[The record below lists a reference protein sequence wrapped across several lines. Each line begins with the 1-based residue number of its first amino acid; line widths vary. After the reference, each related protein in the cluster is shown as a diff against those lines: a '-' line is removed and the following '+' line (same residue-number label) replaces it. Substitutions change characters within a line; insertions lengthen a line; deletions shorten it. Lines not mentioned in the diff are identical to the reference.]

1 MHKDMR
7 AIAFALAAVCSVVVA
22 TGCDKAEIN
31 KALGRYRAYDP
42 KANGK
47 AQIAAAVAT
56 AKAENKN
63 VLVQFG
69 GNWCVFCEAL
79 DKLVE
84 GTPELR
90 ALHDRYV
97 ALHVDAGANPDLN
110 DVYGKPYDLG
120 FPVLLVLDGDGKLL
134 HTQASTAFQ
143 SPTSVGHDP
152 AGVKKFLAAWAD
164 PKANPTAAPTTT
176 DSAAP

>member
-1 MHKDMR
+1 MQFRMR
-7 AIAFALAAVCSVVVA
+7 ALLLVVA
-22 TGCDKAEIN
+22 ASFAALTLGVGVTACDKAEIN

-42 KANGK
+42 KADGK
-47 AQIAAAVAT
+47 AQIAAAVAH
-56 AKAENKN
+56 AKAANKH

-79 DKLVE
+79 DKLID
-84 GTPELR
+84 GDSELK
-90 ALHDRYV
+90 ALHDKYV
-97 ALHVDAGANPDLN
+97 AIHVDAGANPDLN

-152 AGVKKFLAAWAD
+152 AGVKKFLAEWAA
-164 PKANPTAAPTTT
+164 K
-176 DSAAP
+176 

>member
-1 MHKDMR
+1 MR
-7 AIAFALAAVCSVVVA
+7 RLLFVASLACAVVGVA
-22 TGCDKAEIN
+22 SLGGCDKAEMN

-47 AQIAAAVAT
+47 EQIAAAVAS
-56 AKAENKN
+56 AKAQNKRA
-63 VLVQFG
+63 LVQFG

-79 DKLVE
+79 DKLIA

-90 ALHDRYV
+90 ALHDQYV
-97 ALHVDAGANPDLN
+97 AIHVDAGNNPDLN
-110 DVYGKPYDLG
+110 DVYGKPYELG

-143 SPTSVGHDP
+143 LPNALGHDP
-152 AGVKKFLAAWAD
+152 AGVKAFLSAWAT
-164 PKANPTAAPTTT
+164 PT
-176 DSAAP
+176 SAAPVMNSP